1 MSSSSRSCCT
11 IPRVLPWLILA
22 LTCALTPS
30 SAQRE
35 AMSVRFV
42 DLVDG
47 ATVQATLNAKGRPQ
61 VPITLEVVG
70 AGAIGVSLSANG
82 LAAGFVENAAGVDP
96 FRAFLVWSPA
106 LGAGTY
112 TLEAFTMTADKSQL
126 ATAQIQVTVTGV
138 PAIAP
143 PPAPQGLA
151 TAKARII
158 ALYQET
164 FGIRLTSPAL
174 ARRDRSGVP
183 NDPWVSVA
191 YIADRLYQIN
201 LYPDGH
207 SEAYLTPIGHE
218 IETDRKVTGKPVC
231 WPAGTYSL
239 LVVFL
244 DWGNLGVT
252 REEALAA
259 LEQATTGVNAAYA
272 ASATQAG
279 LSQPIFALRTTG
291 VVVSPVPDIPG
302 HLLARSQ
309 VQSLTGLDLMLFDF
323 VTQVD
328 LDRENTARR
337 AFAQPNWDTFGF
349 ASGTCGPAQE
359 DVHIWVCL
367 DEKSQLYGPDGRLES
382 TLLSHEVFHLLGY
395 PASHDWPCTDG
406 SVVDQ
411 SDCCGGMNVPA
422 LLFGWTDTD
431 GDGLVEILDPTP
443 YGLVL
448 P

>member
-1 MSSSSRSCCT
+1 MRSLSQSCRT
-11 IPRVLPWLILA
+11 FLRVWVWLVLA
-22 LTCALTPS
+22 LTCALTTS
-30 SAQRE
+30 FAQAE
-35 AMSVRFV
+35 AMTVRFV

-47 ATVQATLNAKGRPQ
+47 ATLEATLDAQGKPQ

-70 AGAIGVSLSANG
+70 AGAIGVSLSADG
-82 LAAGFVENAAGVDP
+82 LAAGFVENTAGVDP
-96 FRAFLVWSPA
+96 FRAVLVWSPA
-106 LGAGTY
+106 LGAGVY
-112 TLEAFTMTADKSQL
+112 TLEAFAMTADKSQV
-126 ATAQIQVTVTGV
+126 ATAQIRVTVTGV

-143 PPAPQGLA
+143 PPAPQDRA

-158 ALYQET
+158 ALYQEA
-164 FGIRLTSPAL
+164 FGIHLTSPAL
-174 ARRDRSGVP
+174 ARRSRPGVFS
-183 NDPWVSVA
+183 DPWVSVA
-191 YIADRLYQIN
+191 YIGDRLYQIN

-218 IETDRKVTGKPVC
+218 IQTDRKVTGKPVC
-231 WPAGTYSL
+231 WPAGTYSM

-244 DWGNLGVT
+244 DWGNLDVT
-252 REEALAA
+252 REEALGA
-259 LEQATTGVNAAYA
+259 LEQATAAVNAAYD

-279 LSQPIFALRTTG
+279 LSQSIFALRTTG

-302 HLLARSQ
+302 HLLTRAQ
-309 VQSLTGLDLMLFDF
+309 VQSLTGLDLALFDF
-323 VTQVD
+323 VSQVD

-337 AFAQPNWDTFGF
+337 AFARPNWDTFGF

-359 DVHIWVCL
+359 NVHIWVCL

-395 PASHDWPCTDG
+395 PGSHDWPCTDG
-406 SVVDQ
+406 SVVDE
-411 SDCCGGMNVPA
+411 SDCCGSTNVPA